1 VHDDVQKELLKE
13 VEIENGSIALLQRLL
28 EQSKEQLRLSR
39 KAKFDLESDL
49 SDKFNAKSIDEYVR
63 DISLTNNNLYL
74 KTGATKIQPS

>member
-1 VHDDVQKELLKE
+1 M
-13 VEIENGSIALLQRLL
+13 ENGAIALLQRLL

-49 SDKFNAKSIDEYVR
+49 SDKFGAKSIDEYVR

-74 KTGATKIQPS
+74 KSGVSKIQPS

>member
-1 VHDDVQKELLKE
+1 MHDDVQKELLKE